1 MKNIVKALIML
12 MLINIG
18 LSQDEIYTKTGKVII
33 AKVDTSTVKKGTQSI
48 RYKKRFESSYKFL
61 SVNSINFIRS
71 WNGSLLYPVGVIVNT
86 TSGKIHLPNVEHLP
100 GEFER
105 LEYASKEEAV
115 NDIYKVLRPGE
126 PPSFE
131 IAKEIF
137 NNLFFTTKSETPLSK
152 QSLLKEAVCTESSP

>member
-1 MKNIVKALIML
+1 MKNIVKVLITL

-86 TSGKIHLPNVEHLP
+86 TSGKIHLPNVKHLP

-115 NDIYKVLRPGE
+115 DNG
-126 PPSFE
+126 
-131 IAKEIF
+131 F
-137 NNLFFTTKSETPLSK
+137 N
-152 QSLLKEAVCTESSP
+152 VCTACFDNSLMLGDLTLEMELRLFLLRFQTI